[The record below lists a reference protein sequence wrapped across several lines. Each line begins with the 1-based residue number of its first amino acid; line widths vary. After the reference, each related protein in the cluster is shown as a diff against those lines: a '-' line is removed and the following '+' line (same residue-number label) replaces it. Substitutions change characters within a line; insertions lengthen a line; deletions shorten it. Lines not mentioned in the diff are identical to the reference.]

1 MPLKLRGASAV
12 RRRPITNGN
21 GAEAPS
27 SGVPLNGGGSPG
39 GGGGLNGGSSAG
51 GQGSAAP
58 SGAFGDSGGLPVP
71 VTLPRG
77 SDGNRRGDDHNGRK
91 HGPEEGSEPVHDWSS
106 LSRAIVADVAAIA

>member
-51 GQGSAAP
+51 GQGAAAP
-58 SGAFGDSGGLPVP
+58 GGAFGDSGGLALSNWRVRWRLFAIITVP
-71 VTLPRG
+71 TVTALVLGVIQNVNAETNYNNYAR
-77 SDGNRRGDDHNGRK
+77 
-91 HGPEEGSEPVHDWSS
+91 VQTM
-106 LSRAIVADVAAIA
+106 